1 MASPRKTKK
10 RKQDATVKASTTTA
24 KSSSNKKSPSKKRDR
39 RSATEEGRKTDG
51 SATANAVVTAPSAV
65 SAGTATTIVNTE
77 VADAATPA
85 DDSGKDTG
93 GGDKTKKIL
102 QQWRAQGPNIF
113 GPLGVNPTDLAIQN
127 SIVTAEAEEERRQWL
142 DQMGGDLQHMDD
154 KYIVRFNDGHFL
166 KAIKKRYA
174 EKHMGTDEEMLGAN
188 NPKVS
193 FQHFTN
199 VIENLLTNTKRSIYK
214 CNTFPL
220 TFCNPFAIGVLSF
233 HIQGPPNDASSDT
246 QDKSPRTP
254 PRGVTSPSQSDVMT
268 VDQVQR
274 LMSSTT
280 KTKAERTEEVQAEED
295 AQDLLERC
303 STVLTIDMRAA
314 MLPWVR
320 EVEWNE
326 GAHGGMLKSTLTEL
340 GIEAGPD
347 GLVLTALQAPMNKD
361 RCAIAQLTLGN
372 VGDGGIMT
380 LGSAITFDGMYQ
392 IADNYPP
399 GTALD
404 PLQLA

>member
-1 MASPRKTKK
+1 MSAGTATTIVPIASNT
-10 RKQDATVKASTTTA
+10 
-24 KSSSNKKSPSKKRDR
+24 SNTE
-39 RSATEEGRKTDG
+39 TEEGRKTDG

-174 EKHMGTDEEMLGAN
+174 EKHMGTDEDMLGAN

-233 HIQGPPNDASSDT
+233 HIQGTPS
-246 QDKSPRTP
+246 KFPRTP
-254 PRGVTSPSQSDVMT
+254 PRNETSPSQSDVMT

-295 AQDLLERC
+295 AQDLLDRC
-303 STVLTIDMRAA
+303 STVVTIDMRAA

-326 GAHGGMLKSTLTEL
+326 GVTRLCRVPVNHNQPKPSLAYEITNNMLNNVAETEL
-340 GIEAGPD
+340 AGRNHQKHMGTD
-347 GLVLTALQAPMNKD
+347 YEVLLTWNSKVSLQYS
-361 RCAIAQLTLGN
+361 LTICN
-372 VGDGGIMT
+372 SFI
-380 LGSAITFDGMYQ
+380 
-392 IADNYPP
+392 
-399 GTALD
+399 
-404 PLQLA
+404 LQM